1 MTRKRILEI
10 IPTLDRSGAEKQLAL
25 LATGL
30 PKDEFDV
37 EVAVLTRDG
46 PMGELLRAGKIPYS
60 VVGKKLKLSPFAFW
74 KLEKIIRRFQPDLVH
89 TWIFAANA
97 YGRKAAIR
105 CGVKSLVCGERCV
118 DPWKRPWH
126 FFIDRALAKK
136 TDCIAVNSEGIRDFY
151 TAHGLPAE
159 KFTVIPNAVL
169 PPKPSKMTKAEIFA
183 RLGIETS
190 DERTPFLIGMVAR
203 LWPQKR
209 LDEAIWSCEELK
221 FAGCDFH
228 LLIFGDGPQ
237 RDALLRYR
245 DELRLW
251 DRVHFLG
258 HRPDVA
264 DFLPHLD
271 LLWSTSAYEGQSNSI
286 LEAMAAGVPVLA
298 SDIPGNRELIV
309 SGETGLLIPEFDGD
323 KFRRRTMFC
332 KESLHLFHSENAS
345 LRRSMGDKAKERIAS
360 EFSLAKMIGRYA
372 ELYRELIDRS
382 RLEHMSVK

>member
-30 PKDEFDV
+30 PRDEFDV

-46 PMGELLRAGKIPYS
+46 PLSDSLREGGVPYS
-60 VVGKKLKLSPFAFW
+60 VIGKKGKLDFAALARLK
-74 KLEKIIRRFQPDLVH
+74 KTVRRFRPDLVH

-97 YGRKAAIR
+97 YGRAAALS
-105 CGVKSLVCGERCV
+105 CGVKKIVCGERCV

-126 FFIDRALAKK
+126 FMIDRYLARR
-136 TDCIAVNSEGIRDFY
+136 TDTIAVNSEGIRDFY
-151 TAHGLPAE
+151 VAHGLAPE

-169 PPKPSKMTKAEIFA
+169 PPRPSRMTREEIFA
-183 RLGIETS
+183 RLGIPTPAGT
-190 DERTPFLIGMVAR
+190 RPFLIGLVAR

-209 LDEAIWSCEELK
+209 IREAVWSSDELK
-221 FAGCDFH
+221 FTGCDFH
-228 LLIFGDGPQ
+228 LLIFGDGPE
-237 RDALLRYR
+237 RENLLRYR
-245 DELRLW
+245 DELRLG

-286 LEAMAAGVPVLA
+286 LEAMACGVPVLA
-298 SDIPGNRELIV
+298 SDIPGNRELV
-309 SGETGLLIPEFDGD
+309 VPGQTGLLIPEFDGD
-323 KFRRRTMFC
+323 RFRRRTAYC
-332 KESLHLFHSENAS
+332 KESFLLFQPENAP
-345 LRRSMGDKAKERIAS
+345 LRLSMGEAARKRIAS
-360 EFSLAKMIGRYA
+360 EFSLEKMIDRYA
-372 ELYRELIDRS
+372 ALYRGLIEND
-382 RLEHMSVK
+382 